1 MRVIVVA
8 SAKGGAGKTT
18 LACGLGV
25 AAASQGKIAL
35 IDLDP
40 IQAMTRWWELRGGAA
55 GPRLVTGLDDLGE
68 AITLLAA
75 DDWDLLIVDTP
86 PAPLSVAFDAVALAD
101 IVLVPCRAS
110 PLDVE
115 VVALTREMAQR
126 HAKPYAFVVS
136 QADAGSLTDETRAFL
151 KTENGRVLRAGTSLS
166 SDYPRAMIAGRM
178 PEEMATSTV
187 ASEMRTVLN
196 EALAPICAGAATPQ
210 SARTKAKRG

>member
-25 AAASQGKIAL
+25 AASQQGKVAL

-40 IQAMTRWWELRGGAA
+40 IQAMTRWWELRGGAD

-68 AITLLAA
+68 AIALLAA
-75 DDWDLLIVDTP
+75 DGWDLLIVDTP
-86 PAPLSVAFDAVALAD
+86 PAPLSVAFDAVAHAD
-101 IVLVPCRAS
+101 VVLVPCRAS

-126 HAKPYAFVVS
+126 HAKPYAFVLS
-136 QADAGSLTDETRAFL
+136 QADASSLTDETRAFL
-151 KTENGRVLRAGTSLS
+151 EAENGRVLRAGTSLAA
-166 SDYPRAMIAGRM
+166 DYPRSMIAGRM
-178 PEEMATSTV
+178 PEEMASSAV
-187 ASEMRTVLN
+187 ASEMRSILD
-196 EALAPICAGAATPQ
+196 EASGAD
-210 SARTKAKRG
+210 R